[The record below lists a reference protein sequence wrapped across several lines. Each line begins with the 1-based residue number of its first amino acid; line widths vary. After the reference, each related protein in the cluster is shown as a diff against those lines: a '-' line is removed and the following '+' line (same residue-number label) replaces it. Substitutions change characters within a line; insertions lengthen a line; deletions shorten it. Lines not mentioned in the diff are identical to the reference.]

1 MELAQYMHAS
11 IPALPTHILMVDD
24 DMKLCRLIR
33 DFLEPMGYQVAAA
46 HTGPQGVEMALQQP
60 FAALILDVMMP
71 GMDGLAVLRQIRK
84 SSSVPVLMLTGR
96 GDESDRIVG
105 LELGA
110 DDYLPKTFSTPE
122 LLARLRAVI
131 RRSMAVPAGQTGQ
144 SRPLIVGDLL
154 VHHES
159 RLATLADQILQL
171 TAVEFDLLFSLA
183 KAAGRVKTREQLLLE
198 VADRHF
204 DILDRSIDVHISSI
218 RKKLGD
224 DTRRPRFIATIR
236 SAGYMMRKPGSEATA

>member
-1 MELAQYMHAS
+1 MHAS
-11 IPALPTHILMVDD
+11 APALRTHILMVD

-33 DFLEPMGYQVAAA
+33 DFLEPMGYQMAAA

-71 GMDGLAVLRQIRK
+71 GMDGLAVLRRFRK

-96 GDESDRIVG
+96 GEES
-105 LELGA
+105 
-110 DDYLPKTFSTPE
+110 
-122 LLARLRAVI
+122 

-144 SRPLIVGDLL
+144 SPPLIVGDLR
-154 VHHES
+154 VPS
-159 RLATLADQILQL
+159 RIPVRDPADQTLQL

-183 KAAGRVKTREQLLLE
+183 KAAGRVKTCEQLLLE
-198 VADRHF
+198 VADRYF

-218 RKKLGD
+218 WKKLGD
-224 DTRRPRFIATIR
+224 DPRCPCFIATIR
-236 SAGYMMRKPGSEATA
+236 NAGYMTRKPGSEAVV

>member
-1 MELAQYMHAS
+1 MELAQYMNAS
-11 IPALPTHILMVDD
+11 IPASPTHILLVDD

-33 DFLEPMGYQVAAA
+33 DFLERMGYQVAAA
-46 HTGPQGVEMALQQP
+46 HTGPQGVEMAFRQP

-71 GMDGLAVLRQIRK
+71 GMDGLAVLRRIRK

-131 RRSMAVPAGQTGQ
+131 RRSMAPSAGQTGQ
-144 SRPLIVGDLL
+144 SPPLIVGDLR
-154 VHHES
+154 VHRES
-159 RLATLADQILQL
+159 RFATLADQILQL
-171 TAVEFDLLFSLA
+171 TALEFDLLFSLA
-183 KAAGRVKTREQLLLE
+183 KAAGRLKTREQLLLE

-204 DILDRSIDVHISSI
+204 DILDRSIDVRISSI
-218 RKKLGD
+218 QKKLGD
-224 DTRRPRFIATIR
+224 DPRRPRFIATIR
-236 SAGYMMRKPGSEATA
+236 NAGYMMCKPSLESLV